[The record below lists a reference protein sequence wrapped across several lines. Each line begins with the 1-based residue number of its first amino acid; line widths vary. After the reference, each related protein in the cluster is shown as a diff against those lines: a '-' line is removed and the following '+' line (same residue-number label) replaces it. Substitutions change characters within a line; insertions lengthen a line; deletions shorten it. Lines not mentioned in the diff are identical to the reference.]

1 MSEEDIKKNSNLLVI
16 YFREQ
21 SNREKLIQNSM
32 SKTKTFLI
40 AIEKLNAEV
49 QTINE
54 SLGNLDGELFKI
66 KPSLNDLTNTE
77 NLLLSKIENRSNNLN
92 KNMEKLTEIE
102 FENYFKNNEV
112 VLKKMKNIYG
122 AKILE
127 KVNKTQKFKFMENII
142 ADHTFK
148 KNKVNEFVKIIAKFE
163 ETQEFYYA
171 NISSLEVAF
180 KKV

>member
-1 MSEEDIKKNSNLLVI
+1 LSEEDIKKNSNLLVI

>member
-1 MSEEDIKKNSNLLVI
+1 MS
-16 YFREQ
+16 R
-21 SNREKLIQNSM
+21 
-32 SKTKTFLI
+32 TKTFLET
-40 AIEKLNAEV
+40 IEKLNAEV

-54 SLGNLDGELFKI
+54 SLGNLDGELFQI
-66 KPSLNDLTNTE
+66 KHSLNDLTNTE
-77 NLLLSKIENRSNNLN
+77 NLLLSKIENRNNNLN

-142 ADHTFK
+142 ADHTYK

-163 ETQEFYYA
+163 ETQEFYYS